1 MKKIVSKLL
10 AIVFAVTALMSV
22 LSLVACGAPELTDV
36 QLLMPATKTEYVV
49 GEKFD
54 TEGLVIT
61 AVYSD
66 GTRKE
71 ITDYKI
77 DKTGALALE
86 DKEVTITYGEYTF
99 KQTISVI
106 NLADKVVL
114 TLANG
119 VDRCCLH
126 ADGHISL
133 QGGGGGGSNDP
144 HETKWTWDGKELH
157 IWLTNWVGGAKEDHM
172 TEMEVVKDELDNYSF
187 QYELRGRWH
196 MNYFIAYGEWSEV
209 LTPDVTYP
217 LTVN

>member
-1 MKKIVSKLL
+1 MKKIISKFL
-10 AIVFAVTALMSV
+10 ATMLAGAALMSV
-22 LSLVACGAPELTDV
+22 FAFAACGSVTLTDV
-36 QLLMPATKTEYVV
+36 QLMMPAEKTEYVV

-54 TEGLVIT
+54 PTGLVLT
-61 AVYSD
+61 GVYSD
-66 GTRKE
+66 GTRKP

-77 DKTGALALE
+77 DKTDGLTLE
-86 DKEVTITYGEYTF
+86 DKEIIITYQDKTF
-99 KQTISVI
+99 IQPITVI
-106 NLADKVVL
+106 NLGDKVVL

-144 HETKWTWDGKELH
+144 HETAWTWDGKDLR
-157 IWLTNWVGGAKEDHM
+157 IWLTNWVDGKKEDHK
-172 TEMEVVKDELDNYSF
+172 TEMEVVKDELENYSF

-196 MNYFIAYGEWSEV
+196 MNYFISYNEWSQV

-217 LTVN
+217 LGE